1 MRALAA
7 VLLLAL
13 VASSFAQTQRLT
25 DVLGSFAGRGFDIVY
40 ERMKPRLV
48 AHNYNGAT
56 MRFKGQDYEIPDELY
71 DTPTPRT
78 VFDSR
83 IRLFQRTQDH
93 FESVVKSTTISA
105 GLTIS
110 GITLSGA
117 FSNTKGQVDQMLKN
131 GTRAFSMATNRVD
144 FFQLGV
150 YPGSELDSRF
160 AQAVRMLPATYDA
173 RTYGRFIHGWG
184 THFVNNAQYGC
195 STNFTTDFDQQLLQ
209 TQSMS
214 WVERNVGF
222 SIGYAMFSLN
232 FNSSLAK
239 NTTDFDRQFQESS
252 NSSKTIVG
260 GDGYVLET
268 QGFAAWVQTAEQ
280 RPAMLVTQ
288 SELLPISELVW
299 DDETRRR
306 HIETAIIDY
315 CNNNQFRENV
325 VRWSRYDKI
334 NLYKDEQPDYL

>member
-1 MRALAA
+1 
-7 VLLLAL
+7 
-13 VASSFAQTQRLT
+13 
-25 DVLGSFAGRGFDIVY
+25 
-40 ERMKPRLV
+40 
-48 AHNYNGAT
+48 
-56 MRFKGQDYEIPDELY
+56 
-71 DTPTPRT
+71 
-78 VFDSR
+78 
-83 IRLFQRTQDH
+83 
-93 FESVVKSTTISA
+93 
-105 GLTIS
+105 
-110 GITLSGA
+110 
-117 FSNTKGQVDQMLKN
+117 
-131 GTRAFSMATNRVD
+131 MATNRVD

-173 RTYGRFIHGWG
+173 RTYGFVNLFFRLFSSLSTSLTRLLSIYSRFIHGWG

-209 TQSMS
+209 TNSMS
-214 WVERNVGF
+214 WVERNIGF

-252 NSSKTIVG
+252 NSSKTIIG
-260 GDGYVLET
+260 GDGYGLET
-268 QGFAAWVQTAEQ
+268 QGFAAWVPTAEA

-288 SELLPISELVW
+288 SEILPISELVW
-299 DDETRRR
+299 DDEVRRR

-334 NLYKDEQPDYL
+334 NLYKDEQPEYL